1 MVKNAGLGDN
11 FRMKLMSIHGLIR
24 FYGLYNISVLFYAK
38 NGLIKNLLSK
48 MGISRH
54 LPKVTVKKKMTDLGV
69 KFQSTKKEEINLT

>member
-11 FRMKLMSIHGLIR
+11 FRMKLKSIHGLIR

-38 NGLIKNLLSK
+38 NGLVKNLLSK

-54 LPKVTVKKKMTDLGV
+54 LPKVTVKKKNDRFRG
-69 KFQSTKKEEINLT
+69 